1 MKLGIIGT
9 GVMGANHARVANH
22 ASNYDLGAIFDSDAE
37 RAKSLAR
44 RFECQVVS
52 SIDELIEKVDAIVIA
67 TPTDTHAD
75 LIRACYV
82 ANKPFL
88 VEKPIV
94 TRTTDIEER
103 ILSNTELVMA
113 VGHIE
118 RFNPAIR
125 YIKQL
130 KLGRIN
136 AISARREGPYSGR
149 IVEGV
154 TRDLMIHD
162 IDLASYLLRE
172 SITVKGSSTH
182 SSKSMTEDVSSAVLQ
197 SQSGTVVSL
206 FASRIGQTKVRD
218 IRIVT
223 DDFVAVLDL
232 LQRTV
237 VLYKQ
242 GASEFIGQDSPVY
255 SEQLTVETPMLSNF
269 SEPLAAEQDAFVTSV
284 LTGRLTEELASLTQG
299 LQALSVANQICS

>member
-1 MKLGIIGT
+1 
-9 GVMGANHARVANH
+9 
-22 ASNYDLGAIFDSDAE
+22 
-37 RAKSLAR
+37 
-44 RFECQVVS
+44 
-52 SIDELIEKVDAIVIA
+52 
-67 TPTDTHAD
+67 
-75 LIRACYV
+75 
-82 ANKPFL
+82 
-88 VEKPIV
+88 
-94 TRTTDIEER
+94 
-103 ILSNTELVMA
+103 
-113 VGHIE
+113 
-118 RFNPAIR
+118 
-125 YIKQL
+125 
-130 KLGRIN
+130 
-136 AISARREGPYSGR
+136 
-149 IVEGV
+149 
-154 TRDLMIHD
+154 
-162 IDLASYLLRE
+162 
-172 SITVKGSSTH
+172 
-182 SSKSMTEDVSSAVLQ
+182 MTEDVSSAVLQ
-197 SQSGTVVSL
+197 SQGGTVVSL